1 MKELNDYILEHTS
14 EVCIDGVTYHV
25 TIDKEFH
32 ISDYGET
39 ELWHAG
45 KCNTL
50 PVYVK
55 RDDVDLGIFWIVQG
69 AGMFARIRQTIIKQ
83 IIK

>member
-1 MKELNDYILEHTS
+1 MKELNDYISEHTS
-14 EVCIDGVTYHV
+14 EVCIDGVTYSV
-25 TIDKEFH
+25 IIDKEFKLCY
-32 ISDYGET
+32 YGET

-55 RDDVDLGIFWIVQG
+55 RDGVDLGGIFWIVQG
-69 AGMFARIRQTIIKQ
+69 AGMFARIRQAIKQ
-83 IIK
+83 IK